1 MEVEGR
7 ERRFPGPTTGAGAFL
22 GLGAFHISSHAQP
35 RPLSEQVKRSK
46 YPVPQNPWGALQGPP
61 PASPPSVDRGLEGG
75 RDTPGAK
82 SSAQGSLLSQVEPP
96 LSPPPTRGLGLRPA
110 CQMWL
115 ESWLHF
121 LCPRGVHSP
130 VGSLSKEE
138 TSVGVQK
145 QFGSNASQE
154 QYWKTHCRTAQVSP
168 GRQERGAPVA
178 IRSLTSYERSRRG
191 SQEVEVQRGQ
201 GSSETESGHVPLVS
215 HLHDNC

>member
-1 MEVEGR
+1 MPSTFLPMLSHDLCQSRSRGPNTQ
-7 ERRFPGPTTGAGAFL
+7 FPRTPGEP
-22 GLGAFHISSHAQP
+22 
-35 RPLSEQVKRSK
+35 SK
-46 YPVPQNPWGALQGPP
+46 DPP